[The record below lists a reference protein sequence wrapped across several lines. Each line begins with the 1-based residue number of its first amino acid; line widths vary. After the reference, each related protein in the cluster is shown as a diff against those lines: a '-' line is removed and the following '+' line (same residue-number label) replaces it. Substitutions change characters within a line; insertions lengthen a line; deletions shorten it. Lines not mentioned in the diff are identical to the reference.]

1 MRVIDHPFTDP
12 FFNLAAEEYL
22 FRHSVE
28 TETVCVLWQ
37 NRPSVIIG
45 KHQDA
50 ASEVNRPF
58 AQAHHILLA
67 RRFSGGGAVYH
78 DLGNLNITLIGPLE
92 AAYPRRFTAWL
103 AGFLQR
109 AGIPAVADTRH
120 ALYADGLKLSGSAQY
135 VRRNRLLHHATLLF
149 STDLDRLRQV
159 LDAYPSPEPA
169 PIAGSSARRLFTQ
182 SVKSPVGNV
191 SDFGKPGLSLHAFR
205 EQLRQAMLTDPTSP
219 LRCPEAVVCSRLE
232 RLEIEAI
239 KRLRN
244 EKYANPAWN
253 TPSYPL

>member
-22 FRHSVE
+22 FRHTVE
-28 TETVCVLWQ
+28 TETVCMLWQ
-37 NRPSVIIG
+37 NRPCVSIG

-50 ASEVNRPF
+50 GSEVNRVF
-58 AQAHHILLA
+58 AQAHHILLI

-92 AAYPRRFTAWL
+92 AAYPRRFTDWL

-109 AGIPAVADTRH
+109 AGIPAVADDRH

-159 LDAYPSPEPA
+159 LDAPPSDQPTQV
-169 PIAGSSARRLFTQ
+169 AGSSVRRLFTK

-191 SDFGKPGLSLHAFR
+191 SDFGKPVLSLDAFR

-232 RLEIEAI
+232 RQEIEAI

-244 EKYANPAWN
+244 EKYANPTWN
-253 TPSYPL
+253 IQTYPL

>member
-22 FRHSVE
+22 FRHAVE
-28 TETVCVLWQ
+28 TETVCLLWQ

-50 ASEVNRPF
+50 ESEINRPF
-58 AQAHHILLA
+58 AAAHHILLA

-92 AAYPRRFTAWL
+92 AAYPRRFTDWL

-109 AGIPAVADTRH
+109 AGVPVVADARH
-120 ALYADGLKLSGSAQY
+120 ALYAEGLKLSGSAQY
-135 VRRNRLLHHATLLF
+135 VCRDRLLHHATLLF
-149 STDLDRLRQV
+149 STDLDWLRQV
-159 LDAYPSPEPA
+159 LDAPPCRQPKQV
-169 PIAGSSARRLFTQ
+169 AGSSARRLFTK

-191 SDFGKPGLSLHAFR
+191 SDFGKPGLSLCAFR
-205 EQLRQAMLTDPTSP
+205 QQLRQAMLADSVSP
-219 LRCPEAVVCSRLE
+219 LRCPEAVVCSRPE
-232 RLEIEAI
+232 RQEMEAI

-253 TPSYPL
+253 IQTYPL